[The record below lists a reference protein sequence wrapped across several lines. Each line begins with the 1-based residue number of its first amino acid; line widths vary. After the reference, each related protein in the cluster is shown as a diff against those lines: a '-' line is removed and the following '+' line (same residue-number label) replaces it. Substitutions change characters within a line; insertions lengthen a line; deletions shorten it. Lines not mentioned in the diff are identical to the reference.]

1 MAQTTTPATPAGIP
15 QPPTYGPLGNLLS
28 LDRKTPMQGFM
39 RLADQLGPIFRFVLP
54 GRTVLFISSRE
65 LVADACDE
73 SRFDKNIGPGLKIVR
88 TFAGDGLFTSFTY
101 EPNWEKAHRILLPS
115 FNQSSMQGYHPM
127 MLDLAVQLV
136 QKWQRLNPDE
146 SVDVAADMTRLTLDT
161 IGLCGFNYRFNSLY
175 RDQSHPFI
183 SAMVR
188 ALDEAMNKPARPRL
202 LDKLMVAKHK
212 RFKGDIETMNA
223 LVDKLIADRKA
234 SGSKID
240 DLLGHMLSGTDP
252 ETGQRLS
259 DENIRYQIIT
269 FLIAGHETT
278 SGLLSFAIYFLLRN
292 KAVLDQAREEAVRV
306 LVDPSPTYRQ
316 VRDMKYTR
324 MILSE
329 ALRLWPT
336 APGFSLYAKED
347 TLLAGKYELKKGASV
362 VVLTPK
368 LHRDKAAWGE
378 DAEVFRPERFENPAG
393 ILPHAYKPFGNGQ
406 RACIGQQFAMQ
417 EATLVLGLVL
427 KHFDLIDHT
436 GYQLKVRET
445 LTLKPDGFLIQ
456 VRPRH
461 VDSAAPSVSAEPRT
475 LASEALPTVTTEPR
489 ASASGPV
496 AGQKPLLV
504 LYGSNMG
511 TAEGIAREISASG
524 ARRGLV
530 GTAAPL
536 DAYTGRLPKDAGVI
550 IVTASYNGHPPDN
563 ARAFVSW
570 LESAAPDE
578 LRGVRYSVF
587 GCGDRNWANTYQR
600 IPELIDS
607 LMTAKGAE
615 RLVDRGEADASADFE
630 AAYSAWRTAKLWP
643 GLTKAFALD
652 EPDTAAPEVPTL
664 TLKFVKGTRTACV
677 RVNREL
683 QFPESGRSTRH
694 IELALPE
701 DVTYLE
707 GDHLG
712 VQPQNAR
719 PLIGRVLRRF
729 QIQDD
734 ASVAISGPT
743 QHLPEGRAVLIRTV
757 LRDCVELQEPASRQQ
772 IRALSGATTCPP
784 HKRELDDLLADESY
798 LTAIWKPRISMLD
811 LLERYPACELPFD
824 QFLALLPPLKPRYYS
839 IASSPRVDARTA
851 AIAVAVLHEA
861 AFSGLGEYRGMA
873 SNYLADASAGTEVQV
888 FVRHPDSGFEL
899 PADSA
904 TPIIMVGPG
913 TGVAPFRGFLQARRQ
928 QRLQGA
934 TLGEAHLYFGCRH
947 REQDFLYRDE
957 LEQAAGE
964 GLVQL
969 HTAYSRV
976 PGEPKTYVQHLI
988 KQDTEHLVDLIAN
1001 HNAKLY
1007 VCGDGTHMAPEVE
1020 QVLVESL
1027 GAPAVANLQRDKR
1040 YVKDVWAS

>member
-1 MAQTTTPATPAGIP
+1 MAQTAPSTTLEIP

-28 LDRKTPMQGFM
+28 LDRKTPLQGFM
-39 RLADQLGPIFRFVLP
+39 RLADQYGPIFRMVLP

-73 SRFDKNIGPGLKIVR
+73 SRFDKNIGPGLKVVR

-115 FNQSSMQGYHPM
+115 FNQGAMHGYHTM
-127 MLDLAVQLV
+127 MLDLAEQLLE
-136 QKWQRLNPDE
+136 KWQRLNPDE

-161 IGLCGFNYRFNSLY
+161 IGLCGFNYRFNSFY
-175 RDQSHPFI
+175 RDQPHPFV
-183 SAMVR
+183 SAMVG
-188 ALDEAMNKPARPRL
+188 ALDEAMNKPSRPRL
-202 LDKLMVAKHK
+202 LDRLMFGK
-212 RFKGDIETMNA
+212 RRGLEADVETMNT

-234 SGSKID
+234 SGAIID
-240 DLLGHMLSGTDP
+240 DLLGHMLSGADP

-278 SGLLSFAIYFLLRN
+278 SGLLSFAVYFLLHN
-292 KAVLDQAREEAVRV
+292 KAVLDRAREEVARV
-306 LVDPSPTYRQ
+306 LIDPSPTYRQ
-316 VRDMKYTR
+316 VRDLKFTR

-329 ALRLWPT
+329 AIRLWPT
-336 APGFSLYAKED
+336 APAFSLYAKQD
-347 TLLAGKYELKKGASV
+347 TLLAGKYEIKKGAGL

-368 LHRDKAAWGE
+368 LHRDKTAWGE
-378 DAEVFRPERFENPAG
+378 DADVFRPERFENPAN
-393 ILPHAYKPFGNGQ
+393 ILPHSYKPFGNGQ

-456 VRPRH
+456 VRPRS
-461 VDSAAPSVSAEPRT
+461 VASTAPGLSTGAAPG
-475 LASEALPTVTTEPR
+475 SEATSTVSREPR
-489 ASASGPV
+489 ASASAFPV

-511 TAEGIAREISASG
+511 TAEGIAREIAASG
-524 ARRGLV
+524 GRRGLACS
-530 GTAAPL
+530 AAPL
-536 DAYTGRLPKDAGVI
+536 DAYAGKLPKDAGVV

-563 ARAFVSW
+563 ARTFVKW
-570 LESAAPDE
+570 LESAAADE

-607 LMTAKGAE
+607 LMAAKGAE
-615 RLVDRGEADASADFE
+615 RLADRGEADASADFE
-630 AAYSAWRTAKLWP
+630 GAYSAWRTAKLWP
-643 GLTKAFALD
+643 GLTKTFALT
-652 EPDTAAPEVPTL
+652 EPETAAPEVPAL
-664 TLKFVKGTRTACV
+664 TLKFVKGTRTARV
-677 RVNREL
+677 LVNREL

-694 IELALPE
+694 IEITLPE
-701 DVTYLE
+701 DVTYAE
-707 GDHLG
+707 GDHLA
-712 VQPQNAR
+712 VQPQNSSA
-719 PLIGRVLRRF
+719 LVGRVLRRF

-734 ASVAISGPT
+734 ASIAISGPT
-743 QHLPEGRAVLIRTV
+743 QHLPEGRPVLIRNV

-772 IRALSGATTCPP
+772 IRALSAGTTCPP
-784 HKRELDDLLADESY
+784 HKRELDALLADDSY
-798 LTAIWKPRISMLD
+798 LAAIWKPRISTLD

-839 IASSPRVDARTA
+839 IASSPSVDPRTA
-851 AIAVAVLHEA
+851 AIAVAVLHEPA
-861 AFSGLGEYRGMA
+861 LNGLGDYRGTA
-873 SNYLADASAGTEVQV
+873 SNYLAEASAGTEVQV

-899 PADSA
+899 PADPA

-913 TGVAPFRGFLQARRQ
+913 TGVAPFRGFLQARRR
-928 QRLQGA
+928 QRQLGA
-934 TLGEAHLYFGCRH
+934 TLGAAHLYFGCRH

-957 LEQAAGE
+957 LEQAASD
-964 GLVQL
+964 GLVEL
-969 HTAYSRV
+969 HTAFSRI

-988 KQDTEHLVDLIAN
+988 KQDTAHVVDLIAN

-1007 VCGDGTHMAPEVE
+1007 VCGDGSHMAPEVE

-1027 GAPAVANLQRDKR
+1027 GESAVANLQHERR